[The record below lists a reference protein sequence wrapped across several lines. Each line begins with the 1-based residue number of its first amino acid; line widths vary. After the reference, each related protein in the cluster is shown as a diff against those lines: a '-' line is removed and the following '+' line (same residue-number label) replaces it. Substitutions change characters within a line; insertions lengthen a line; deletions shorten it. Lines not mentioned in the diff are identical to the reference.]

1 MDAHDSS
8 LFLFHCCVIVI
19 VCVCVCVCVCL
30 THTHTHTHTEQLLST
45 LLWVDVQ
52 LFLLVLV
59 TKAATDIVVQVVL
72 WAYAGISLGRVTKEW
87 KR

>member
-1 MDAHDSS
+1 M
-8 LFLFHCCVIVI
+8 
-19 VCVCVCVCVCL
+19 CVCVCL
-30 THTHTHTHTEQLLST
+30 THTHTEQLLST

-59 TKAATDIVVQVVL
+59 TKAAADIVVQVVL